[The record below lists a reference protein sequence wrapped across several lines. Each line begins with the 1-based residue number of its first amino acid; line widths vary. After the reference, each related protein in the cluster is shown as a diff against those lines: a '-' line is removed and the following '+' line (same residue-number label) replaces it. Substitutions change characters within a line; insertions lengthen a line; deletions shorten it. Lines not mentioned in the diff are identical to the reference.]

1 MVVLYIRLYK
11 HEAKFCTKL
20 FSRSDLMDGLLL
32 PVINVCSM
40 YVVMY
45 VCMYVHGIR
54 VWVCIH
60 VHCTCMYVCMYVCT
74 CMHVC
79 MYVGIHVCRPTYT
92 YVGIRT
98 LMYTNV

>member
-11 HEAKFCTKL
+11 HKAKFGTKL

-45 VCMYVHGIR
+45 VSS
-54 VWVCIH
+54 
-60 VHCTCMYVCMYVCT
+60 MYVCMYMCT
-74 CMHVC
+74 CMH
-79 MYVGIHVCRPTYT
+79 VGIHVCRPTYT

-98 LMYTNV
+98 LIYTNV